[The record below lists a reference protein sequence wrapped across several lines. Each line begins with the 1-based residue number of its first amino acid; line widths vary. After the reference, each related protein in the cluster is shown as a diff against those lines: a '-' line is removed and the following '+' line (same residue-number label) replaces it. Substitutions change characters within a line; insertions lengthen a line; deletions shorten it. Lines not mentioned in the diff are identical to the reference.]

1 MVDEP
6 GSPRP
11 AAPRWLDEAANRDK
25 VYWVVVVL
33 FAAFVVASVVPYEHH
48 PYFPFEQLPGF
59 AGLFGLVACMGL
71 VLAASWMR
79 TYLTRA
85 EDYYDVE

>member
-1 MVDEP
+1 MADEH
-6 GSPRP
+6 GSPEQP
-11 AAPRWLDEAANRDK
+11 AARWLDDAVHRQR
-25 VYWVVVVL
+25 VYWAIVAL
-33 FAAFVVASVVPYEHH
+33 FAVFVVASVLPYEHH